1 MRVKLQNTKEKNKQ
15 ILKDYGKTGDLQRT
29 QMNWKCS
36 FKTKNESEMTV
47 ECSQGAKGKIA
58 VALWWYH

>member
-29 QMNWKCS
+29 QMN
-36 FKTKNESEMTV
+36 
-47 ECSQGAKGKIA
+47 
-58 VALWWYH
+58 